1 MTYWTEKILAMI
13 QSRRFQ
19 MLIVGILV
27 IFFQDVLS
35 MTEEQSN
42 TVAQMIMAWIV
53 GDSLLN
59 TTNPRLSVLREKMSW
74 REGGT
79 K

>member
-1 MTYWTEKILAMI
+1 MTYWTEKILAML

-19 MLIVGILV
+19 LLIVGILV
-27 IFFQDVLS
+27 IFFQDVLG
-35 MTEEQSN
+35 MTEEQSS

-59 TTNPRLSVLREKMSW
+59 TTNPRLTAMRERLSW